1 MQSSLKNI
9 CIFFYVFIIIN
20 FFSTQWV
27 TLNLKFSYC
36 DFQSSTGITFLLVFL
51 PCQAILYPQTEF
63 RLAKVS
69 DPEPAYQW
77 GLHISVG
84 IDKFFTKTLHYFF
97 FFLSLEHDIR
107 FCYRYNNLP
116 VTVLVKK
123 ILPQKNYY
131 IPDGWPTQW
140 PGGGGPT
147 GQGSTPC
154 RMAIS
159 DSRSSCRP

>member
-1 MQSSLKNI
+1 MTEPVLLQPEPGPENNWHNWQFVQSRAGESLEK
-9 CIFFYVFIIIN
+9 CSHRWKLFVFFFYVFIIIN

-36 DFQSSTGITFLLVFL
+36 YFQSSTGITFLLVFL
-51 PCQAILYPQTEF
+51 PCQAILYPQTVF

-77 GLHISVG
+77 GLLISVG

-107 FCYRYNNLP
+107 FWYRYNNLP
-116 VTVLVKK
+116 VTV
-123 ILPQKNYY
+123 
-131 IPDGWPTQW
+131 
-140 PGGGGPT
+140 PGT
-147 GQGSTPC
+147 C
-154 RMAIS
+154 
-159 DSRSSCRP
+159 